1 VRAIDWSI
9 IYPERIYRK
18 EAIMTKEYLALFEYS
33 DDSDGYSVIFPD
45 LPGCFSAGDDF
56 DDAVRMAHEALSLY
70 AEGETILP
78 TPRTLEQIKSEWE
91 DWPEWESNYK
101 FYLVKIGLYPIKP
114 TTRKFN
120 ISLDERL
127 VRKIDR
133 VTNNR
138 SAFIANAVEEM
149 LNS

>member
-1 VRAIDWSI
+1 MGM
-9 IYPERIYRK
+9 
-18 EAIMTKEYLALFEYS
+18 IMTKEYLALFEYS
-33 DDSDGYSVIFPD
+33 DESNGYSVVFPD
-45 LPGCFSAGDDF
+45 LPGCFSTGDDF
-56 DDAVRMAHEALSLY
+56 DAAVRMAHEALSLY
-70 AEGETILP
+70 AEDEKDIP
-78 TPRTLEQIKSEWE
+78 HPRSLEQIKNEWE
-91 DWPEWESNYK
+91 DWADWEKNYK
-101 FYLVKIGLYPIKP
+101 FYLVKIALYPIKP

-138 SAFIANAVEEM
+138 SAFIANAIEVM